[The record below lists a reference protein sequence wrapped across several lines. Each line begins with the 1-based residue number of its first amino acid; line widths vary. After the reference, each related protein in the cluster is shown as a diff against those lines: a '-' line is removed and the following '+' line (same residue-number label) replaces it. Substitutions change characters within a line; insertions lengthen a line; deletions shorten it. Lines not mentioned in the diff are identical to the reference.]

1 MGGMP
6 HIVAPLQGRSLAFEA
21 ALGNYR
27 AIAGTPRWYSTDAAD
42 RVACAVVAAVVR
54 NKQKQ
59 RTGLETLGTTLIEG
73 MDAAWTCL
81 LCVVTYHVVD
91 VKRILAALDTATAIE
106 AEIRVLQSEKAR
118 YNTIDTFSQYAKLQR
133 RIGQLETILAK
144 GESG

>member
-1 MGGMP
+1 
-6 HIVAPLQGRSLAFEA
+6 
-21 ALGNYR
+21 
-27 AIAGTPRWYSTDAAD
+27 
-42 RVACAVVAAVVR
+42 
-54 NKQKQ
+54 
-59 RTGLETLGTTLIEG
+59 
-73 MDAAWTCL
+73 MDAAWTCF

-91 VKRILAALDTATAIE
+91 IKRILTALDTATAIE